1 MATRPPIFGLV
12 SSSGRTSSQA
22 ATEGISAQTTAS
34 PDPDAI
40 QRAVQLSD
48 QECLLRC
55 LCTTSD
61 TTHTSV
67 QGITGEFVSFWDSFT
82 LQR

>member
-12 SSSGRTSSQA
+12 SKSGRTSSQA

-48 QECLLRC
+48 QECLLSC
-55 LCTTSD
+55 LCTSG
-61 TTHTSV
+61 TTHTSGR
-67 QGITGEFVSFWDSFT
+67 GISGEFVSFWDSFT